1 MFSTIVILYEIYSKT
16 LQWPNT
22 FCTSLYINTPNSI
35 WAMRFCFR
43 IVVSN
48 TYCVVFLF
56 CFSSSCVPYA
66 ASFSGLSICNCP
78 FGILVRLFKQIHAF
92 LCFKKFCIYMK
103 YSYKIMW
110 RILFAGL
117 CTYASIYFTCELNS
131 AQVDFSLYFAINS
144 IKKQIVFT
152 SSCLIYVVCVC
163 LCIVVPNTYCV
174 VFLFCF
180 SSSCVAFVASF
191 SGLSFLIAS
200 SVFANVYLIEHLN
213 ISILILIYTCLLESV
228 IFYFPLMWEKGSH
241 LMEWT

>member
-1 MFSTIVILYEIYSKT
+1 VVSTT
-16 LQWPNT
+16 
-22 FCTSLYINTPNSI
+22 C
-35 WAMRFCFR
+35 FCF
-43 IVVSN
+43 VFLHEEKQSKN
-48 TYCVVFLF
+48 TWWTPHHRVHRTKKNKTKTRRVWCPPRVFVLFFFVLCTLWCGVHHVFLF

-163 LCIVVPNTYCV
+163 LCIVVSNTYYVGC
-174 VFLFCF
+174 VFLWIVCP
-180 SSSCVAFVASF
+180 V
-191 SGLSFLIAS
+191 LP
-200 SVFANVYLIEHLN
+200 
-213 ISILILIYTCLLESV
+213 ISLTKIYE
-228 IFYFPLMWEKGSH
+228 
-241 LMEWT
+241 